1 MKQNSIQH
9 KRELFIAFEGI
20 DGSGKSTQIRRLAAR
35 LSSLGHE
42 CYETAEP
49 TDGPVGLII
58 RQIMAHK
65 IKADNRVIAGLF
77 VADRLDHLTNE
88 INGIA
93 NMVKNGITVLTD
105 RYYLSSYAYQG
116 VFVPM
121 SWVIEANSLSA
132 AILRPSLNIFI
143 DVDPEIAARRVKD
156 RSHAELYET
165 LDTLTKIRA
174 QYFKAF
180 DAVGREENIVIID
193 GNQSADKVE
202 FDIWESIKNSV
213 KC

>member
-1 MKQNSIQH
+1 MKQQ
-9 KRELFIAFEGI
+9 KRGVFIAFEGI
-20 DGSGKSTQIRRLAAR
+20 DGSGKSTQIHRLAER
-35 LSSLGHE
+35 LCSRGHE
-42 CYETAEP
+42 CFKTAEP
-49 TDGPVGLII
+49 TDGAVGLII

-88 INGIA
+88 INGVA
-93 NMVKNGITVLTD
+93 NMVENGITVLTD

-116 VFVPM
+116 AFVPM

-143 DVDPEIAARRVKD
+143 DVDPEISARRVKD
-156 RSHAELYET
+156 RSQIELYET
-165 LDTLTKIRA
+165 LDTLKKIRA

-180 DAVGREENIVIID
+180 DAVGREENIVIVD

-202 FDIWESIKNSV
+202 IDIWENVENILV
-213 KC
+213 DI